1 MNKESNLKFAL
12 SKCQR
17 QINELKKNIDNS
29 EIVNTLYNKL
39 LIEKAII
46 KNKLYKE
53 QPKNFFINFIKNL
66 KNKKSKTISDY
77 FKNK

>member
-12 SKCQR
+12 SRCQR

-46 KNKLYKE
+46 KNKLHKE

>member
-12 SKCQR
+12 SRCQR
-17 QINELKKNIDNS
+17 QINELKKNIENS
-29 EIVNTLYNKL
+29 EIVNALYNKL

-46 KNKLYKE
+46 KNKLQKE
-53 QPKNFFINFIKNL
+53 QPKNFFINLIKNL